1 MTESSSLC
9 EERPQLP
16 GGGEDEA
23 EVGGAGAHGPREVLR
38 VVLHRHVE
46 RVALQL
52 QDLKRETYVGYEK
65 CFMHIYIRV
74 RNCPS
79 EVA

>member
-1 MTESSSLC
+1 MTVSSSLS
-9 EERPQLP
+9 EEGPELP

-23 EVGGAGAHGPREVLR
+23 EVGGAGAHGPREILG

-52 QDLKRETYVGYEK
+52 EDLKWETNKE
-65 CFMHIYIRV
+65 
-74 RNCPS
+74 
-79 EVA
+79 

>member
-1 MTESSSLC
+1 MQVSRVTVSSSLC
-9 EERPQLP
+9 QEGPELP

-23 EVGGAGAHGPREVLR
+23 EVWGAGAHGAREVLG

-52 QDLKRETYVGYEK
+52 EDLKWETKAMKNVD
-65 CFMHIYIRV
+65 
-74 RNCPS
+74 
-79 EVA
+79 A